1 MMFSRKDLIK
11 ITVPL
16 MIQQVLAVLVS
27 MVDSMMVSSVGEAAI
42 SGVSLIGSLDM
53 VLIILFS
60 SMVTGGAV
68 VVSQALGQGDK
79 ELVRDSAKQLIYVA
93 TGVALAVSVVVLTFR
108 GPLLHLLFGD
118 AEAAVMQNAMDYF
131 LFMAMSFPFLAVENA
146 GAALFR
152 SMGDS
157 MTSMLISVGMNLM
170 NVAGNALLIYG
181 CDMGASG
188 AAISTLFARVVGAVV
203 ALVLLH
209 NKKNPIYLER
219 ILHYRPDFR
228 IIRRILRIGIPSGI
242 ENSMFQFGKLM
253 TQSLIS
259 SMGTVSI
266 AANAVALNLVNFQYM
281 PGNAIGL
288 AIVTVVGRCIGAG
301 ERVQAKKYARGFLL
315 TTYCCLWAINLAT
328 LLLADPLI
336 SLYQP
341 SEETARL
348 VKFLLLFHAG
358 VTGVIWPIAFTTPH
372 AFRAA
377 SDVKFPLVVSIVSMW
392 VFRVAFGYVLSM
404 ETIDLFGFSFPGFG
418 LGISGVWIAMFSDW
432 IFRAILFGIRFF
444 SGKWLTKYK
453 KE

>member
-131 LFMAMSFPFLAVENA
+131 LFMAISFPFLAVENA

-170 NVAGNALLIYG
+170 NVAGNA
-181 CDMGASG
+181 
-188 AAISTLFARVVGAVV
+188 
-203 ALVLLH
+203 
-209 NKKNPIYLER
+209 
-219 ILHYRPDFR
+219 
-228 IIRRILRIGIPSGI
+228 
-242 ENSMFQFGKLM
+242 
-253 TQSLIS
+253 
-259 SMGTVSI
+259 
-266 AANAVALNLVNFQYM
+266 
-281 PGNAIGL
+281 
-288 AIVTVVGRCIGAG
+288 
-301 ERVQAKKYARGFLL
+301 
-315 TTYCCLWAINLAT
+315 
-328 LLLADPLI
+328 
-336 SLYQP
+336 
-341 SEETARL
+341 
-348 VKFLLLFHAG
+348 
-358 VTGVIWPIAFTTPH
+358 
-372 AFRAA
+372 
-377 SDVKFPLVVSIVSMW
+377 
-392 VFRVAFGYVLSM
+392 
-404 ETIDLFGFSFPGFG
+404 
-418 LGISGVWIAMFSDW
+418 
-432 IFRAILFGIRFF
+432 
-444 SGKWLTKYK
+444 
-453 KE
+453 